1 MPRKPNREYRN
12 FADILIPTAANDNE
26 ESNSYI
32 VQGRAVV
39 FDKPTVLY
47 EIDGIKYCEVIA
59 RGAFD
64 GADLSDVIF
73 NYNHG
78 GKVVARLRNKTLK
91 LTINNEGLD
100 IVADL
105 SGTTEGR
112 TLHEEIKGGYID
124 KMSFSFSI
132 AESAYNVET
141 HTRTITKI
149 KKLYDVSAVDIPAY
163 EETSISARHSL
174 EEENSKEIKALEQAH
189 RRKLLIA
196 KTLI

>member
-12 FADILIPTAANDNE
+12 FSGGITLAAANDKSE
-26 ESNSYI
+26 EYR

-39 FDKPTVLY
+39 FDTPTVLF
-47 EIDGIKYCEVIA
+47 EIDGVEYKEVIA
-59 RGAFD
+59 RGALD
-64 GADLSDVIF
+64 EADLSDVIF
-73 NYNHG
+73 NYNHS

-91 LTINNEGLD
+91 LAISNEALD
-100 IVADL
+100 MEADL

-124 KMSFSFSI
+124 KMSFSFKV
-132 AESAYNVET
+132 AESKYDVET

-163 EETSISARHSL
+163 DETSISARRFF
-174 EEENSKEIKALEQAH
+174 EEEHSKEIRALEQAE
-189 RRKLLIA
+189 RRKLLIV
-196 KTLI
+196 KTLL

>member
-12 FADILIPTAANDNE
+12 FSGEITPTAAND
-26 ESNSYI
+26 ESAEYR

-39 FDKPTVLY
+39 FDTPTVLF
-47 EIDGIKYCEVIA
+47 ECNGVKYKEVVA

-73 NYNHG
+73 NYNHS
-78 GKVVARLRNKTLK
+78 GKVVARLRNNTLK
-91 LTINNEGLD
+91 LAINNDGLD
-100 IVADL
+100 IEADL
-105 SGTTEGR
+105 SGTAEGR

-124 KMSFSFSI
+124 KMSFSFSV

-163 EETSISARHSL
+163 DETSIAARRSL
-174 EEENSKEIKALEQAH
+174 EEEHSREIKALEQAE
-189 RRKLLIA
+189 RRKLLIV
-196 KTLI
+196 KTLL